1 MEPLHVFQC
10 INVSRWFPESARW
23 LAARGKT
30 VECAQELRR
39 IARTNKRALPDDAMI
54 ILQKIAAKR
63 ERIYGLASLFSNWR
77 LAKNTVLIVYLW

>member
-1 MEPLHVFQC
+1 
-10 INVSRWFPESARW
+10 
-23 LAARGKT
+23 
-30 VECAQELRR
+30 VECAKELRR
-39 IARTNKRALPDDAMI
+39 IARTNKRALPEDTMI